1 MATLV
6 PATEVAPLQFGWFVP
21 GHDHCS
27 KSEAVMDYRDLDVCG
42 TSTAMRVDLYKT
54 LTDYHDWGV
63 ESQIIRRDLLVP
75 SKIAEAEIQIP
86 IGREIGY
93 IADVKSTQW
102 LEAVGAV

>member
-1 MATLV
+1 M

-21 GHDHCS
+21 GNDHCS

-54 LTDYHDWGV
+54 LTDYHDWGG

-75 SKIAEAEIQIP
+75 SNIAEAEIQIP

-93 IADVKSTQW
+93 ITDVKSTQW
-102 LEAVGAV
+102 LKVRSG